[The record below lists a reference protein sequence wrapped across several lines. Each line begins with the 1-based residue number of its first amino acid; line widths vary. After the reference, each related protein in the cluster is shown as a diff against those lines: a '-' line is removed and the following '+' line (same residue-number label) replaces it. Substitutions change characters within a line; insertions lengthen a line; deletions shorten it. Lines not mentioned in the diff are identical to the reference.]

1 MIFFFQISHNNE
13 MVCSA
18 ASGAM
23 AGFLGKTAITPLD
36 RTKIYFTAA
45 HPHRH
50 FHIRAAMKFLK
61 HTYHKNGILNLWRG
75 NSVTMVRTV
84 PYGAILFVSY
94 EEYSKILRVKAR
106 NL

>member
-1 MIFFFQISHNNE
+1 

-18 ASGAM
+18 ASGSM
-23 AGFLGKTAITPLD
+23 AGFLSKTAITPLD

-45 HPHRH
+45 TYPPRH
-50 FHIRAAMKFLK
+50 FHFGAAMKFLK
-61 HTYHKNGILNLWRG
+61 STYHKNGILNLWRG

-94 EEYSKILRVKAR
+94 EEYSKILRAKAR
-106 NL
+106 SL

>member
-1 MIFFFQISHNNE
+1 
-13 MVCSA
+13 
-18 ASGAM
+18 M

-36 RTKIYFTAA
+36 RTKIYFTTAT

-50 FHIRAAMKFLK
+50 FHIGAAIKFLK
-61 HTYHKNGILNLWRG
+61 RTYLKNGILNLWRG
-75 NSVTMVRTV
+75 NSVTMVRAV

-94 EEYSKILRVKAR
+94 EEYSNILRVKAR

>member
-1 MIFFFQISHNNE
+1 

-23 AGFLGKTAITPLD
+23 AGFLSKTAIAPLD
-36 RTKIYFTAA
+36 RTKIFFTAA
-45 HPHRH
+45 TYPPRH
-50 FHIRAAMKFLK
+50 FHFGAAMKFLK
-61 HTYHKNGILNLWRG
+61 CTYHKNGILNLWRG

-94 EEYSKILRVKAR
+94 EEYSKILRAKAR
-106 NL
+106 SL